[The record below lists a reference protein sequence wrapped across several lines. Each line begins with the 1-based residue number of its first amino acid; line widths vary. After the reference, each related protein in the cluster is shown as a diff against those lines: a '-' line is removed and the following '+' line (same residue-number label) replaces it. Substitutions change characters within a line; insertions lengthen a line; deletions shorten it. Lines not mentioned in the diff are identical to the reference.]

1 MARPE
6 QGSRHEPPP
15 SGQVVAD
22 GSDTQLVRG
31 VAQPYLGAR
40 ATAELGDMMADGGET
55 PDSSR
60 PLILSGTLAP
70 RSDDRRLAGASRGH
84 QLNRAEARTGGHGS
98 GCLLLLHLSRRQPDL
113 VAEVAQRVIAP
124 ADQLAGDRQR
134 WAFAA
139 ESITDRVVVIM
150 VWRSLSSG
158 GLGSFEECPAQ
169 LGRALASEP
178 TRGALGVGGP
188 HGHVQTSKADRLV
201 GVGEATAVAE
211 FSP

>member
-40 ATAELGDMMADGGET
+40 ATAELGDVMADGGET

-70 RSDDRRLAGASRGH
+70 RSDDRRVAGAS
-84 QLNRAEARTGGHGS
+84 EDIS
-98 GCLLLLHLSRRQPDL
+98 GIGRK
-113 VAEVAQRVIAP
+113 
-124 ADQLAGDRQR
+124 
-134 WAFAA
+134 
-139 ESITDRVVVIM
+139 
-150 VWRSLSSG
+150 
-158 GLGSFEECPAQ
+158 
-169 LGRALASEP
+169 RALAGHASGRLLLRWSKRQPGLIAEL
-178 TRGALGVGGP
+178 AQGVI
-188 HGHVQTSKADRLV
+188 A
-201 GVGEATAVAE
+201 ATAAYTTYR
-211 FSP
+211 SL

>member
-40 ATAELGDMMADGGET
+40 ATAELGDVMADGGET

-70 RSDDRRLAGASRGH
+70 RSDDRRVAGASRGH
-84 QLNRAEARTGGHGS
+84 QWNRAEARTGGHES
-98 GCLLLLHLSRRQPDL
+98 DRLLLRWSKRQPGL
-113 VAEVAQRVIAP
+113 IAELAQGVVAT
-124 ADQLAGDRQR
+124 ADQLAR
-134 WAFAA
+134 
-139 ESITDRVVVIM
+139 
-150 VWRSLSSG
+150 
-158 GLGSFEECPAQ
+158 
-169 LGRALASEP
+169 
-178 TRGALGVGGP
+178 
-188 HGHVQTSKADRLV
+188 H
-201 GVGEATAVAE
+201 
-211 FSP
+211 